1 MELLNKLIDKA
12 WRSVLSSPEMYRRGL
27 ERGSGAAWS
36 GVEGFQRVLIL
47 GVGGSGMVG
56 DIVSSLR
63 QPESALKVQD
73 VKDVKTPPWTGPD
86 TLAVAVSYSGNTAE
100 TLQAAVDAL
109 SKGATVVGVSSGGRL
124 TSFLHSKGLKV
135 VEVSEGLEPRYA
147 VPEMVGVVYGIL
159 SAFRDFSREVF
170 MDAVDDLEDFLSL
183 FRDFG
188 DNYAMQIASTLLDKT
203 VVVLSSE
210 LLKPAAHRL
219 KTQLN
224 ENAKH
229 PAYTAFL
236 PEACHNEVETW
247 SDTDGFA
254 YVMQRS
260 IYEPA
265 VYSDA
270 FAWMKS
276 FLSGGGAVCHD
287 VFIESRTRAS
297 EVLKHV
303 ALSDMVSVCLAGL
316 KKVDPFRLS
325 IIPLLRPVL
334 RKHLP

>member
-1 MELLNKLIDKA
+1 MDWMDELIGKA
-12 WRSVLSSPEMYRRGL
+12 WRYVLSSPEMYRRGL
-27 ERGSGAAWS
+27 ENGLRLAGPWA
-36 GVEGFQRVLIL
+36 EGFRKVLIL

-56 DIVSSLR
+56 DIVASLR
-63 QPESALKVQD
+63 QPEGVLTVQY
-73 VKDVKTPPWTGPD
+73 VKDAKTPASTGPD
-86 TLAVAVSYSGNTAE
+86 TLTVAVSYSGNTAE

-124 TSFLHSKGLKV
+124 TSFLQSRGLRV
-135 VEVSEGLEPRYA
+135 VGVSEGLEPRYA

-159 SAFRDFSREVF
+159 SAFQGFSQEVF
-170 MDAVDDLEDFLSL
+170 LEAVDDLEDFLGL
-183 FRDFG
+183 FREFG
-188 DNYAMQIASTLLDKT
+188 DNYAMQIASTLPDRT

-210 LLKPAAHRL
+210 ILRPAAHRL

-229 PAYTAFL
+229 RAYTAFL

-247 SDTDGFA
+247 SDTERFA

-260 IYEPA
+260 VYELA
-265 VYSDA
+265 VHADA

-276 FLSGGGAVCHD
+276 YLVDRGAVCHD
-287 VFIESRTRAS
+287 VLIASRTRAS

-316 KKVDPFRLS
+316 KKVDPFKLS

-334 RKHLP
+334 RRHLP